1 MLLALL
7 LCVSLLQGLVCP
19 QDSVTTQKQNH
30 IDPKTTQSCNINN
43 YNSFYAGPNK
53 KFENLMLDVKRQ
65 LDEIQMELR
74 NLTKKGDDK
83 LKGKNLICDSFQMR
97 ENV

>member
-1 MLLALL
+1 
-7 LCVSLLQGLVCP
+7 
-19 QDSVTTQKQNH
+19 
-30 IDPKTTQSCNINN
+30 
-43 YNSFYAGPNK
+43 
-53 KFENLMLDVKRQ
+53 MLDVKRQ

>member
-1 MLLALL
+1 MR
-7 LCVSLLQGLVCP
+7 
-19 QDSVTTQKQNH
+19 
-30 IDPKTTQSCNINN
+30 DPGNEVGNINN

-53 KFENLMLDVKRQ
+53 KFENLTLDVKRQ

-83 LKGKNLICDSFQMR
+83 LKGKNLICDCFL
-97 ENV
+97 